1 MHRVNRQLASGVD
14 AAFLGGLASSALY
27 ASAFVEDPRPTDTL
41 VWELE
46 LGFRHII
53 P

>member
-1 MHRVNRQLASGVD
+1 MHRVNRRLASGVD
-14 AAFLGGLASSALY
+14 APFFSGLASTTLY